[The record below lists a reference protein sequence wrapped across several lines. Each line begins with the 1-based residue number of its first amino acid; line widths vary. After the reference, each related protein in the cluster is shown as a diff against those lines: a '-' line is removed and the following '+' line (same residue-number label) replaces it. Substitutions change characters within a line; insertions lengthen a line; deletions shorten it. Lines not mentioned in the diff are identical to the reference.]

1 LNKNLSENYTP
12 GGLPA
17 AGDVDESNFRIDSK
31 VIFALIVIFFTISA
45 SAFFPFPSAD
55 CHTFGSP
62 GFAVLMGVPVTGKK
76 IGSIF
81 LVTTVILKEPKDPHV

>member
-12 GGLPA
+12 GGVPA
-17 AGDVDESNFRIDSK
+17 ADGGGESNFRIDSK
-31 VIFALIVIFFTISA
+31 VIFALIVIFFTISV

-62 GFAVLMGVPVTGKK
+62 GIAMLMEIPTTKKK
-76 IGSIF
+76 IRGVNPDQHPLFSSS
-81 LVTTVILKEPKDPHV
+81 LR